1 MKIAIDIDNTI
12 CETSLFFGKLAEEY
26 DREVL
31 HKNNIIDY
39 TKIMPRSKEW
49 TSEELKY
56 FVDNI
61 FNKKSLEIPIKK
73 DVSKYIK
80 KLKQDGNYIMFI
92 TNRGIKDDDHSD
104 LIIEDYLR
112 KNGIPYDEI
121 ITKSNDKYKYLENYD
136 YFIDD
141 SIFNCEQVLNNTRC
155 KVILFESENTTE
167 YKNNLLYKTDNWKD
181 VYKYILS
188 ENQKV

>member
-12 CETSLFFGKLAEEY
+12 CETSLFFGKLAEQY

-39 TKIMPRSKEW
+39 TKIMPRSKAW
-49 TSEELKY
+49 TNEELKY
-56 FVDNI
+56 FVDNV

-80 KLKQDGNYIMFI
+80 KLKENGNYIMFI
-92 TNRGIKDDDHSD
+92 TNRGIKEDDHSD
-104 LIIEDYLR
+104 LVIEEYLR
-112 KNGIPYDEI
+112 KNDIPYDEI

-141 SIFNCEQVLNNTRC
+141 SIFNCEQVLNNTDC
-155 KVILFESENTTE
+155 NVILMESKNTVDYE
-167 YKNNLLYKTDNWKD
+167 NNLMYKTDNWEAI
-181 VYKYILS
+181 YKYIVS
-188 ENQKV
+188 EN

>member
-26 DREVL
+26 DKEVL
-31 HKNNIIDY
+31 HKNNVIDY
-39 TKIMPRSKEW
+39 TKIMPRSKDW

-61 FNKKSLEIPIKK
+61 FNKKCLEIPIKK

-80 KLKQDGNYIMFI
+80 KLKEDGNYILFI

-104 LIIEDYLR
+104 LIIEEYLR
-112 KNGIPYDEI
+112 KNNIPYDEV
-121 ITKSNDKYKYLENYD
+121 ITKSNDKYKYLEKYD

-141 SIFNCEQVLNNTRC
+141 SISNCEQVLNNTQC
-155 KVILFESENTTE
+155 KVILMESQNTIDYENS
-167 YKNNLLYKTDNWKD
+167 LMYKTDNWEEI
-181 VYKYILS
+181 YKYIS
-188 ENQKV
+188 NIN

>member
-12 CETSLFFGKLAEEY
+12 CETSLFFGKFAEKY

-31 HKNNIIDY
+31 HKNSIIDY

-80 KLKQDGNYIMFI
+80 KLKQDGNHIMFI

-104 LIIEDYLR
+104 LIIEDYLQ
-112 KNGIPYDEI
+112 KNNIPYDEI

-155 KVILFESENTTE
+155 KVILFETENAID
-167 YKNNLLYKTDNWKD
+167 YKNDLLYKTDNWKNI
-181 VYKYILS
+181 YEYILI
-188 ENQKV
+188 EKQKV

>member
-12 CETSLFFGKLAEEY
+12 CETSLFFGKLAEKY
-26 DREVL
+26 DRQVL
-31 HKNNIIDY
+31 KKNNIIDY

-61 FNKKSLEIPIKK
+61 FNKKSIEIPIKK
-73 DVSKYIK
+73 DATKYIK

-104 LIIEDYLR
+104 LIVEEYLR

-121 ITKSNDKYKYLENYD
+121 VTKSNDKYKYLKNYD

-141 SIFNCEQVLNNTRC
+141 SIVNCEQALNHNKC
-155 KVILFESENTTE
+155 KVILFETKNTIN
-167 YKNNLLYKTDNWKD
+167 YKNDLLYKTNNWEA
-181 VYKYILS
+181 VYKYILN
-188 ENQKV
+188 EKM